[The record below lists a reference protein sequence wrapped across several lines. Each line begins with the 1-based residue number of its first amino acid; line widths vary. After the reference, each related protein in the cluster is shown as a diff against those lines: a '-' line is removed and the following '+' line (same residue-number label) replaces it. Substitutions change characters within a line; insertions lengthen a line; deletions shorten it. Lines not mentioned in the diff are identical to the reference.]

1 MPPRRTPTIATKL
14 VAGDHVK
21 FEQLCRME
29 GKTKTEIAR
38 KAILEYMER
47 KEKGVT
53 DERESKVEARLRK
66 MEDRLAGILVKLGI
80 GIFKMDHLFWM
91 RTDKEVRRELFK
103 ECYVAGVR
111 RMREKLSKQEEE
123 LRGQTGTE

>member
-14 VAGDHVK
+14 VASDHIR
-21 FEQLCRME
+21 FEQFCRME
-29 GKTKTEIAR
+29 GRTKTEIAR

-47 KEKGVT
+47 KEKGIA
-53 DERESKVEARLRK
+53 DERESKLEARMRK

-91 RTDKEVRRELFK
+91 RSDKEIRRELFK

-111 RMREKLSKQEEE
+111 RMRERLSKQEED
-123 LRGQTGTE
+123 LREQAGTE

>member
-14 VAGDHVK
+14 VASDHVK

-47 KEKGVT
+47 QEKGIA
-53 DERESKVEARLRK
+53 DERESKLEARLRK

-80 GIFKMDHLFWM
+80 GIFKMDHLFWL
-91 RTDKEVRRELFK
+91 RSDKEIRRDLFK

-123 LRGQTGTE
+123 LRAQSGKE